1 MSSYICTICDY
12 IGEGSSL
19 PPTCPFCGVSSVN
32 LKSLTKEEFS
42 QIEKKSK
49 HSKTFV
55 DAMGDSVAL
64 RGYNPK
70 GVNKQNMFA

>member
-19 PPTCPFCGVSSVN
+19 PSKCPFCGVSSAN
-32 LKSLTKEEFS
+32 LKRLTKEEVL
-42 QIEKKSK
+42 QIEKKNK
-49 HSKTFV
+49 HSKTLV

-70 GVNKQNMFA
+70 GVNKHNMFA